1 MGSPV
6 KAREWEKTL
15 TVKCRLCGGAKC
27 KRCSESAALAKTN
40 SPVLGLHA
48 DWVTNRILG
57 MMRPS
62 SRLMKDYQIAQQFQK
77 LRISAV
83 FNLTLPGEH
92 PYCGDGLAAS
102 GFPYDPEKDLM
113 VENIHF
119 YNFGWEDMTTPTLPF
134 MMDIVKVMASI
145 LQDGHQKISVH
156 CHAGYGRTGLAIAC
170 VLIFMHNIP
179 PEQAIKIVRRDR
191 PGSIQTSAQAKFVR
205 SFHEYINTSKVVFA
219 LPYIHDHFTI
229 AEMIEHQNR
238 MVHGE
243 KSSGT
248 RVALP
253 KILDFLCNEIEQA
266 AEVHPAQVIHGFV
279 NHIPFNQIEGKAAD
293 NYHSIQESHL
303 RGVFE
308 SSYSEA
314 TAANGSNGRG
324 SSFMAAATNG
334 SGGSISSTPPP
345 VPSFTLSG
353 STKQISQDELFPIK
367 VAFNVGESN
376 WQEACELCEGAMYY
390 PALLLDWLEH
400 LIEPLLEVGIVDL
413 VVPQDGDST
422 TANLNALHKLPI
434 HISKSMHRVLCCL
447 RVLQSKIGLNEG
459 GVGAS
464 CINGISGDTLFDAVC
479 TRAAMAFFHISNS
492 ASASLVKYSEF
503 VAILVR
509 EWHAPKRLELNL
521 ESLQKLGKAPT
532 ARRLSH
538 SGSTKILDNNPT
550 SPKSPKVVDHHVTL
564 EAVVYPRPIS
574 TDHHVPKH
582 KESSNSGSPLK
593 MEPLSPRLHSDTGT
607 SPVKLEMVVPP
618 LHVADSQKKDH
629 DLSSGSLSSSSPS
642 RSISLREKESENTA
656 SASATSSTHNL
667 NISSSACSLPSVRG
681 GDRYKNKHG

>member
-1 MGSPV
+1 
-6 KAREWEKTL
+6 
-15 TVKCRLCGGAKC
+15 
-27 KRCSESAALAKTN
+27 
-40 SPVLGLHA
+40 
-48 DWVTNRILG
+48 
-57 MMRPS
+57 
-62 SRLMKDYQIAQQFQK
+62 
-77 LRISAV
+77 
-83 FNLTLPGEH
+83 
-92 PYCGDGLAAS
+92 
-102 GFPYDPEKDLM
+102 
-113 VENIHF
+113 
-119 YNFGWEDMTTPTLPF
+119 
-134 MMDIVKVMASI
+134 
-145 LQDGHQKISVH
+145 
-156 CHAGYGRTGLAIAC
+156 
-170 VLIFMHNIP
+170 MHNIP

-509 EWHAPKRLELNL
+509 EWHAPKRSELNL
-521 ESLQKLGKAPT
+521 ESLQKLGNAPT